1 MVLAAAVQLEAVLGD
16 VSANLAACE
25 RLADEAGRAGPEIIA
40 LPEFFT
46 TGIGFDESLATAAL
60 PPDGAATELL
70 TALARRHRALVGG
83 SFLCRDPDG
92 HVRNAYLLAGP
103 PGGSARLDEG
113 EPKLGPPH
121 QHRGS
126 ARLDEGEPKL
136 GPPHEPGV
144 VGRHDKDLPTMWE
157 NAFYT
162 TGDDDGVLATA
173 EHTVGAAVC
182 WELMRT
188 QTVRRLRGRVDL
200 MMTGSGWWSIPR
212 WVPHRLFDRLERNN
226 AGTARRAAAS
236 FAQYVGAPM
245 VHAAHAGTLTC
256 AMPWL
261 PLTYRGHFEG
271 ATLIAGAD
279 GTVVAER
286 RADEGEGIVLG
297 EITLGRQPPRLDP
310 PAGFWLHR
318 RGTLPTAVWH
328 YQRWHGRRWYRHHVV
343 QAT

>member
-1 MVLAAAVQLEAVLGD
+1 MTMVLAAAVQLEAVLGD
-16 VSANLAACE
+16 VPANLAACE
-25 RLADEAGRAGPEIIA
+25 RLADEAGRAGAKIIA
-40 LPEFFT
+40 LPEFFS
-46 TGIGFDESLATAAL
+46 TGIGFEPTLATAAL

-70 TALARRHRALVGG
+70 TRLARRHDALVGG

-103 PGGSARLDEG
+103 D
-113 EPKLGPPH
+113 
-121 QHRGS
+121 
-126 ARLDEGEPKL
+126 
-136 GPPHEPGV
+136 GV

-162 TGDDDGVLATA
+162 GGDDDGVLAA
-173 EHTVGAAVC
+173 GDHTVGAAVC

-200 MMTGSGWWSIPR
+200 VMTGSGWWSIPR
-212 WVPHRLFDRLERNN
+212 WSPHVLFDRLERNN

-236 FAQYVGAPM
+236 FAQYVGAPV
-245 VHAAHAGTLTC
+245 VHAAHAGALTC

-261 PLTYRGHFEG
+261 PLRYRGHFEG
-271 ATLIAGAD
+271 ATLIANAD
-279 GTVVAER
+279 GTVIAER
-286 RADEGEGIVLG
+286 RADQGEGIVLA
-297 EITLGRQPPRLDP
+297 EITPGRQPARLAP

-328 YQRWHGRRWYRHHVV
+328 YQRWHGRRWYRHNVAQNV
-343 QAT
+343 